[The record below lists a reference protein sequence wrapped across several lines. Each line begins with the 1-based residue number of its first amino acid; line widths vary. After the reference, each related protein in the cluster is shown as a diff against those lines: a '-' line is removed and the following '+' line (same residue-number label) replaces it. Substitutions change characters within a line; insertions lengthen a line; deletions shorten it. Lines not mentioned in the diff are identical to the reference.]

1 MCLYGISISFYNF
14 QTTATWYPKVFYYT
28 TEVIFVIESI
38 FMSMLVMFG
47 YVGVRIADENS
58 IT

>member
-14 QTTATWYPKVFYYT
+14 TETATWYPKVFYNIT
-28 TEVIFVIESI
+28 VVIFVIEGI

-58 IT
+58 IL